1 MTDAISDAVKHEM
14 KVVTLVGNLIFHTLF
29 FFFYRIHL
37 FFRKV
42 IMEFGILKW
51 EWTDLNIYL

>member
-1 MTDAISDAVKHEM
+1 MTDAISDAIKHEM

-42 IMEFGILKW
+42 IMEFGILK
-51 EWTDLNIYL
+51 